1 MCVWCLVVV
10 LVYSRNTQLP
20 PHPAPSPLRAA
31 PIIEARFSSLSC
43 ARRNWKDSGH
53 FITGALIVT
62 GFALPAVLAHAGL
75 VNPYSSILSLCGGLI
90 VYASLLLYLH
100 FFHNK
105 KEEDDFAM

>member
-1 MCVWCLVVV
+1 M
-10 LVYSRNTQLP
+10 
-20 PHPAPSPLRAA
+20 
-31 PIIEARFSSLSC
+31 
-43 ARRNWKDSGH
+43 
-53 FITGALIVT
+53 T

-75 VNPYSSILSLCGGLI
+75 VNPYSLILSLCGGLI